1 MRVLPG
7 LPAGVRDVVDGVNTM
22 LSSNHRVRFSD
33 DAVQAEMRR
42 IVESIYGPPVR
53 RLPGLEIG
61 RAYLNASD
69 EEFRY
74 GGDLVD
80 VFHYGQGLTSFAMVD
95 ITGHG
100 IHAAMHAGLAKH
112 ALRAYASRGFSAR
125 DSVRA
130 LNRLCIENSVF
141 EADDEFF
148 ATVFFGIVDADRRT
162 MQYVSAGHEAAYIV
176 TSAGATML
184 TATGPIIGLFDD
196 DSAFEHGVVQLSDG
210 SILAAVTDGF
220 SEARNASQQF
230 LGAEALVDVVERNRA
245 CEAEQQA
252 EALTRYAYEYA
263 NEQLHDDVAALVVKV
278 QTGRAA

>member
-1 MRVLPG
+1 
-7 LPAGVRDVVDGVNTM
+7 
-22 LSSNHRVRFSD
+22 LSPNHRIRSTD
-33 DAVQAEMRR
+33 NPLQAEMRR
-42 IVESIYGPPVR
+42 IVESIYGPAVR
-53 RLPGLEIG
+53 RLPGLDIG
-61 RAYLNASD
+61 RAYLNATNQ
-69 EEFRY
+69 EFRY

-80 VFHYGQGLTSFAMVD
+80 VFHYGHGLTSVAIVD

-100 IHAAMHAGLAKH
+100 IHAAMYAGLTKH
-112 ALRAYASRGFSAR
+112 ALRAYASRGFDAR

-148 ATVFFGIVDADRRT
+148 ATVFFGIVDAERRT
-162 MQYVSAGHEAAYIV
+162 MQYVSAGHEAAYV
-176 TSAGATML
+176 VGPDGPAML
-184 TATGPIIGLFDD
+184 AATGPIIGLFDD
-196 DSAFEHGVVQLSDG
+196 DSAFDHGVVRLSHG

-220 SEARNASQQF
+220 SEARNASLQF
-230 LGAEALVDVVERNRA
+230 LGADALVDVVERYRA

-278 QTGRAA
+278 RTERAA